1 MGVRKAHCTR
11 SARSRTLHLVD
22 LENLLG
28 DRREEEVARS
38 GLQRY
43 LRLAHWVEGDAVLI
57 AADPQIVRQI
67 GFVPPAP
74 CSLHATRGH
83 DAADVMLLAHAAPE
97 LVARSYGRMVIGSGD
112 GIFVARAR
120 AVRDLGV
127 GVAIVAR
134 PSGLARAFRHSAFPV
149 VPFRVDGLTPP
160 PSGSLDLAA

>member
-1 MGVRKAHCTR
+1 MGAKR
-11 SARSRTLHLVD
+11 STTRTLHLVD

-28 DRREEEVARS
+28 DRREEEVALS
-38 GLQRY
+38 GLRRY
-43 LRLAHWVEGDAVLI
+43 LRVARWAPGDAVTI

-74 CSLHATRGH
+74 CNLHATRGS

-97 LVARSYGRMVIGSGD
+97 LVARGYARMVIGSGD
-112 GIFVARAR
+112 GIFADRAR
-120 AVRDLGV
+120 AVRDLGI

-134 PSGLARAFRHSAFPV
+134 PSGLARAFRLSAFPV

-160 PSGSLDLAA
+160 PEGSLDLAA